1 MTGLNDLT
9 LFVVGA
15 LITIPAAT
23 VIIALVFAAGI
34 DERAEKK
41 RRADLMAGIKKND
54 RVCTI
59 GGVLGTV
66 VNVKDDEITLKVDE
80 SNNTKITFQRSAI
93 ARILHSDGAP
103 AGDSSVTKK

>member
-41 RRADLMAGIKKND
+41 RLAPRAPG
-54 RVCTI
+54 RTPP
-59 GGVLGTV
+59 
-66 VNVKDDEITLKVDE
+66 E
-80 SNNTKITFQRSAI
+80 
-93 ARILHSDGAP
+93 GA
-103 AGDSSVTKK
+103 A

>member
-1 MTGLNDLT
+1 MNDLT

-41 RRADLMAGIKKND
+41 RRARQERAP
-54 RVCTI
+54 TP
-59 GGVLGTV
+59 
-66 VNVKDDEITLKVDE
+66 
-80 SNNTKITFQRSAI
+80 AI
-93 ARILHSDGAP
+93 LA
-103 AGDSSVTKK
+103 K